1 MYLGSVVL
9 FLFPLLFL
17 ALGAAFGAWWF
28 LAAPVVVSAGVTV
41 FLIINDGWYGA
52 GWGDFGV
59 EFNLLVAAL
68 SVLGAAAG
76 VALRKGTREVHG
88 RRT

>member
-1 MYLGSVVL
+1 M
-9 FLFPLLFL
+9 
-17 ALGAAFGAWWF
+17 
-28 LAAPVVVSAGVTV
+28 TV
-41 FLIINDGWYGA
+41 FLIVNDGWYGA

-76 VALRKGTREVHG
+76 VALRKGTREAHG
-88 RRT
+88 QRT

>member
-1 MYLGSVVL
+1 MASVVL
-9 FLFPLLFL
+9 FLFLLLFL
-17 ALGAAFGAWWF
+17 ALGAAFGTWWF
-28 LAAPVVVSAGVTV
+28 LIAPVVVSAGVTV
-41 FLIINDGWYGA
+41 FLVVNDGWYGA

-59 EFNLLVAAL
+59 EFNLLVAVL

-88 RRT
+88 ERT

>member
-1 MYLGSVVL
+1 VVL
-9 FLFPLLFL
+9 FLFPFLFL
-17 ALGAAFGAWWF
+17 ALGAAFGTWWF
-28 LAAPVVVSAGVTV
+28 LIAPVVVSAGVTV
-41 FLIINDGWYGA
+41 FLIVNDGWYGA
-52 GWGDFGV
+52 GWGDFGL

-76 VALRKGTREVHG
+76 VALRKSTREVHG

>member
-1 MYLGSVVL
+1 MVL
-9 FLFPLLFL
+9 LLFPLLFL
-17 ALGAAFGAWWF
+17 ALGAALGTWWL
-28 LAAPVVVSAGVTV
+28 LAAPVVVSAGVTG

-76 VALRKGTREVHG
+76 VAFRKSTSEPREK
-88 RRT
+88 RT